1 MHLCTSELGS
11 PSLTSIA
18 TLCSCNSTMLR
29 DREWATVRDTQIH
42 RPLKSCKA
50 ASPSH
55 SVPHTTHLHPSQ
67 ADVAHLTLYH
77 QCFLH
82 S

>member
-1 MHLCTSELGS
+1 MHLCISELGS

-29 DREWATVRDTQIH
+29 DKEWATVRDTQIH

-50 ASPSH
+50 VHHMQCP
-55 SVPHTTHLHPSQ
+55 TL
-67 ADVAHLTLYH
+67 LTCIQVEH
-77 QCFLH
+77 M
-82 S
+82 